1 MLYHI
6 VQYWKKYLYSL
17 SAYIYLI
24 YTCLQLTGPYA
35 GPGAELCFWDVCGMS
50 EWQRSLGQHQGKI
63 LSTENYTYLHNYTYL
78 QNLLTCGFHC
88 ITMHQYKQS
97 SFFVLFMFNL
107 KHIISSEFFH
117 WLFGLS
123 IRVEINP
130 FWILIIFQFI
140 HPPLCF
146 VRPLF

>member
-63 LSTENYTYLHNYTYL
+63 LSTFHTSTTI
-78 QNLLTCGFHC
+78 LTSKISWHVGFIVLPC
-88 ITMHQYKQS
+88 TKQS

-107 KHIISSEFFH
+107 NHIITSEFFH